1 MRRGV
6 AWLAIAVG
14 VALVAFPL
22 AYSMFGRTGDAE
34 QILDRFTFLTLGDNP
49 ERYLAEAEVTRDG
62 SSQLVDEALPGLA
75 AGAGIGEAE
84 FDALAASRFPALES
98 ARVEIAE
105 AEDFSIR
112 YSEQLEAVED
122 KFQSVYDIPVA
133 GLPLTA
139 TPWLFLIA
147 GAACLLAGGV
157 ALRSGSRGPIIA
169 ILALG
174 VAMLL
179 GPVALGAPWK
189 ATDGEDVKD
198 FASRGLTQQAAD
210 AAQQASAAL
219 DDVYLE
225 TREET
230 LPYLAE
236 AAGSSPAQLEREL
249 ARDYPDAGE
258 FMTEWEVIGPR
269 LSRLADAVS
278 ASVEEFDEV
287 EVMPIALP
295 VWLLLAAGAALA
307 VGAGMALARERP

>member
-6 AWLAIAVG
+6 AWLTIAVG
-14 VALVAFPL
+14 VALIAFPL

-75 AGAGIGEAE
+75 ADAGISEAQFE
-84 FDALAASRFPALES
+84 AAVASRFPALAN

-122 KFQSVYDIPVA
+122 KFQSVYDIPIA

-147 GAACLLAGGV
+147 GAACLVVGAV
-157 ALRSGSRGPIIA
+157 ALRTGSRGSIIA

-174 VAMLL
+174 AGMAL
-179 GPVALGAPWK
+179 GPVVLGAPSK

-198 FASRGLTQQAAD
+198 FASRGLTQQAAN

-219 DDVYLE
+219 DAVYLE
-225 TREET
+225 TRDET
-230 LPYLAE
+230 LPYLAD
-236 AAGSSPAQLEREL
+236 AGATSPQQLNREL
-249 ARDYPDAGE
+249 DQGYPDAGE
-258 FMTEWEVIGPR
+258 FMAQWEVIGPR

-278 ASVEEFDEV
+278 ASVEEFEEV
-287 EVMPIALP
+287 KVMPIALP

-307 VGAGMALARERP
+307 IGAGMVLVRERP